1 MVVATH
7 FVVCN
12 SPKAGFDK
20 HKGVSTMN
28 FVGGFKVG
36 GFTNSMYSFTL
47 WYFHIAIANG
57 PFIGDLPPID
67 GDFP

>member
-36 GFTNSMYSFTL
+36 GFTNSIYVQFYMM
-47 WYFHIAIANG
+47 
-57 PFIGDLPPID
+57 
-67 GDFP
+67 